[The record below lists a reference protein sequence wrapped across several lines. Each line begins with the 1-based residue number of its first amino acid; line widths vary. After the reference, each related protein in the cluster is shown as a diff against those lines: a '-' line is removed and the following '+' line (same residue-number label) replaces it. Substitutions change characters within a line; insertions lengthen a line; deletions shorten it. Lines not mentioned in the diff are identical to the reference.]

1 MATSSITKNFIISG
15 QKQVE
20 MFVDA
25 IENSANNRPVR
36 TPVSARQIK
45 GEAELRKFME
55 KGRKRMSVRNNYTM
69 INIREY
75 LALGTDEEVGE
86 PALVRLL
93 SDFSCPKNPDVE

>member
-1 MATSSITKNFIISG
+1 MKYRILIVEDNIMLAGQQKKWLEKSG

-55 KGRKRMSVRNNYTM
+55 KRKK
-69 INIREY
+69 
-75 LALGTDEEVGE
+75 ADVGQ
-86 PALVRLL
+86 
-93 SDFSCPKNPDVE
+93 K